1 MNQKKSRGIPTHLRG
16 VRCFASLHSATSQ
29 VLRKKVNSS
38 FFPHISRK
46 KTAKVF
52 KNWQKRFFLYFNRLF
67 KISFLFFVSCFL
79 FLNLH
84 SFLFP
89 ENEKLAKTKKVVL
102 KNPFRS
108 KAHESLARVYL
119 EAGGLDSAE
128 RELWLAKNLFSP
140 DQVSLKELE
149 QDLKK
154 AKEKPRKIRQE
165 IEFWEEIIKEKPN
178 YRDAYFQLAILNYQ
192 IYQKEKTL
200 QYLQKTFELDANF
213 EPAKK
218 LEKLLSD

>member
-1 MNQKKSRGIPTHLRG
+1 M
-16 VRCFASLHSATSQ
+16 
-29 VLRKKVNSS
+29 
-38 FFPHISRK
+38 
-46 KTAKVF
+46 
-52 KNWQKRFFLYFNRLF
+52 
-67 KISFLFFVSCFL
+67 
-79 FLNLH
+79 
-84 SFLFP
+84 
-89 ENEKLAKTKKVVL
+89 
-102 KNPFRS
+102 
-108 KAHESLARVYL
+108 
-119 EAGGLDSAE
+119 
-128 RELWLAKNLFSP
+128 AKNLFSP